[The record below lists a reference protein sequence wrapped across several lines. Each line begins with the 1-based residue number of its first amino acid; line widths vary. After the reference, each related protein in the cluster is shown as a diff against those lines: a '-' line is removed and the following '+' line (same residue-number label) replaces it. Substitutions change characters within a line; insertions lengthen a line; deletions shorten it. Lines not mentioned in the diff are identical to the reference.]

1 MKTPSNGVIG
11 LLLAGG
17 QGRRVGG
24 RDKGLLP
31 WRGRPLAAW
40 GYQALAAVT
49 PQVFISANR
58 SLPDYERLAPGHLL
72 PDPDSVR
79 GQGPLAGLLA
89 GLGAATAAG
98 ARAVLVCPCDTPGI
112 TPAVLASLLTAWQA
126 QPDRPVIAEHRGRRH
141 PLHGVYPVALAEA
154 LARRLRAGERRARGF
169 AEAMAARPVICAA
182 PEAVFR
188 NLNRWRDLEPPGA

>member
-72 PDPDSVR
+72 PDPSALLSSPRIVVQVTPKMCS
-79 GQGPLAGLLA
+79 GQK
-89 GLGAATAAG
+89 
-98 ARAVLVCPCDTPGI
+98 LV
-112 TPAVLASLLTAWQA
+112 
-126 QPDRPVIAEHRGRRH
+126 
-141 PLHGVYPVALAEA
+141 GVT
-154 LARRLRAGERRARGF
+154 
-169 AEAMAARPVICAA
+169 ISC
-182 PEAVFR
+182 
-188 NLNRWRDLEPPGA
+188 

>member
-1 MKTPSNGVIG
+1 
-11 LLLAGG
+11 
-17 QGRRVGG
+17 
-24 RDKGLLP
+24 
-31 WRGRPLAAW
+31 
-40 GYQALAAVT
+40 
-49 PQVFISANR
+49 
-58 SLPDYERLAPGHLL
+58 L

-79 GQGPLAGLLA
+79 GQGQLAGLLA

-154 LARRLRAGERRARGF
+154 LARRLRAGERRALGF

>member
-1 MKTPSNGVIG
+1 MNGWHPGTSCPIPTRSVARVRWRG
-11 LLLAGG
+11 CSPAW
-17 QGRRVGG
+17 GRRQ
-24 RDKGLLP
+24 P
-31 WRGRPLAAW
+31 
-40 GYQALAAVT
+40 
-49 PQVFISANR
+49 
-58 SLPDYERLAPGHLL
+58 
-72 PDPDSVR
+72 
-79 GQGPLAGLLA
+79 
-89 GLGAATAAG
+89 AG

-154 LARRLRAGERRARGF
+154 LARRLRAGERRALGF